1 MKHDHFV
8 VQSPDKPAKQL
19 LLLFHG
25 VGDNAVNMGQIGSW
39 FAPVFP
45 EALIVSIGGVE
56 PCGPD
61 GRQWFSVQ
69 GVTEENRQARID
81 AVMPAF
87 IDIVRHWQQQSGVG
101 ADATA
106 LIGFSQGSIMSLE
119 SVKAQP
125 GLASRVIAFN
135 GRYATLPTSATTQTT
150 IHLIHGG
157 EDRVIELSHA
167 VAAQEAL
174 VREGGDVTLDIVDDL
189 GHAIDDRSMQ
199 FALDHL
205 RYTVPKHYFDEAIA
219 ACGDAEEIMVIGGG
233 RVYEQFL
240 PKAQKLYLTHIDA
253 EVEGDTHFPDYDPDE
268 WESVFSEFHDAD
280 AQNSHSYCF
289 EILERR

>member
-1 MKHDHFV
+1 MKHDHFI
-8 VQSPDKPAKQL
+8 VQSPATPAQQL

-25 VGDNAVNMGQIGSW
+25 VGDNAVNMGEIGRW

-45 EALIVSIGGVE
+45 EALIVSIGGGE

-69 GVTEENRQARID
+69 GVTEENRLQRID
-81 AVMPAF
+81 AIMPTF
-87 IDIVRHWQQQSGVG
+87 IETVRYWQKQSGLG
-101 ADATA
+101 PQATA
-106 LIGFSQGSIMSLE
+106 LIGFSQGAIMSLE
-119 SVKAQP
+119 SIKAEP

-135 GRYATLPTSATTQTT
+135 GRYASLPEIATTATT
-150 IHLIHGG
+150 VHLIHGG

-174 VREGGDVTLDIVDDL
+174 VRAGGDVTLDIVEDL

-205 RYTVPKHYFDEAIA
+205 RYTVPKHYFDEALS
-219 ACGDAEEIMVIGGG
+219 GGKPNDDDII
-233 RVYEQFL
+233 EM
-240 PKAQKLYLTHIDA
+240 I
-253 EVEGDTHFPDYDPDE
+253 
-268 WESVFSEFHDAD
+268 
-280 AQNSHSYCF
+280 
-289 EILERR
+289 